1 VKIVAKKK
9 NQSKLLRGNRL
20 WPINYALLSLK
31 HNRTRNVGIAL
42 VLAISIALPTTVFS
56 WTNTGTRLAIRDYFD
71 HNAYQFSI
79 QNKPDVPIY
88 SRLFEAQE
96 LVLQSPF
103 TEYAQVTPSTVGILR
118 VDGITPEWEAY
129 YMTGMNYAE
138 GIKDGRVIVVTPDI
152 LKVWSTEIIWEGN
165 LSIGPGEILV
175 SQRFADTARI
185 VSNNSIN
192 IQLGSEIAID
202 VLRTLYS
209 PSPGRPFDPL
219 LLHRQIVRNLTV
231 VGIYDVIRSSIVGL
245 SYSEIYRKNW
255 DPLGETEG
263 VLGIRD
269 SVLISAEE
277 LGEESVEI
285 ITNHG
290 FFSPV
295 GFIRGSADGLIA
307 AGPTEAAINLLSLK
321 TMVEESDDSLT
332 VIGLFNIE
340 TLQTHIDTY
349 VASQVLILLALPVMV
364 MSLMLTIFTSETSV
378 SQKKGEISA
387 LRSKGASFGQI
398 FGAFIWE
405 SLILALSGLLFG
417 FGITVITA
425 PLMGSSTG
433 LLTFDISKYQLFMNE
448 LAIPSHAIILA
459 ALIAFF
465 LPASYLFHVSRLID
479 VTEIGQPTTRQTYEI
494 PEEVNISYYAV
505 SLGAVLA
512 MLLVMPVLLN
522 PSGQTAILEIVF
534 STALLFAA
542 AYLGSR
548 AMRLVT
554 ANASERVSG
563 LLGEK
568 RLYLTQSLRRRKGQ
582 FIPLLVILTLTLTT
596 TTMMMI
602 QTASFE
608 DTLSNEANY
617 ALGSTVRV
625 DTVGQP
631 FNWLE
636 SLPGYSGVT
645 GSTPVIEALSH
656 VGAEGFY
663 LEGVL
668 ATDYRDIG
676 NFKSTSFVGVPSAVI
691 LTSLANTN
699 HGIILSEYHAS
710 LWNVSIGDSIAID
723 VTTNSSH
730 HDVVFHV
737 VGTMH
742 SAPGFGMASTLDLD
756 GIPFGAFFGFQP
768 GLGGFALVNLG
779 DLSNETGYITSETF
793 LVGAH
798 SPNDVVEL
806 TEYLKTLQYTDVY
819 ITGAIEFGP
828 DTVTGLFVAGLE
840 GLTMISFIMCAA
852 MGISSIALFLGSAVS
867 EREPEYALFR
877 AIGGTKRQII
887 SLVFGEFAGSVLA
900 SVFISL
906 GLGILFG
913 YTQTLL
919 TFGISSVWPI
929 LPKVLTYPLLIML
942 FTVALECTV
951 MIIAC
956 YYPARRAGNTNPAE
970 VLRNM

>member
-1 VKIVAKKK
+1 MAKKK
-9 NQSKLLRGNRL
+9 NQPKLLRGNRL
-20 WPINYALLSLK
+20 WPFNYALTSLK
-31 HNRTRNVGIAL
+31 NNRTRNIGIAL

-56 WTNTGTRLAIRDYFD
+56 WTNTGTRLAIRDYFN

-79 QNKPDVPIY
+79 QNVPGDPEY
-88 SRLFEAQE
+88 SQLINAQE
-96 LVLQSPF
+96 LALKSPF
-103 TEYAQVTPSTVGILR
+103 AEYAHITPTTVGILR
-118 VDGITPEWEAY
+118 VDGITPEWEEY
-129 YMTGMNYAE
+129 YTTGMNYAQ

-152 LKVWSTEIIWEGN
+152 LKVWSTEVAWEGN
-165 LSIGPGEILV
+165 FSLGSGEILV

-185 VSNNSIN
+185 VSNNTID
-192 IQLGSEIAID
+192 IGLGSEIAID
-202 VLRTLYS
+202 VLRTLYA
-209 PSPGRPFDPL
+209 PSQNRPFDPL
-219 LLHRQIVRNLTV
+219 FLNRQIIRNLTV
-231 VGIYDVIRSSIVGL
+231 VGIYDVVLSSVVGL
-245 SYSEIYRKNW
+245 SYPEVYRKNW
-255 DPLGETEG
+255 DPMGQVEG

-277 LGEESVEI
+277 LGEESVEM

-295 GFIRGSADGLIA
+295 EFIRGSADGLIA
-307 AGPTEAAINLLSLK
+307 AGPTEAAINLQGLK
-321 TMVEESDDSLT
+321 TMVEESDDSLS
-332 VIGLFNIE
+332 VVGLFNIN

-349 VASQVLILLALPVMV
+349 VASQILILLALPIMI
-364 MSLMLTIFTSETSV
+364 MSLMLTIFTSETSI

-398 FGAFIWE
+398 FSAYIWE
-405 SLILALSGLLFG
+405 SLLLALSGLLIG
-417 FGITVITA
+417 LGITVLTA

-433 LLTFDISKYQLFMNE
+433 LLSFNITSYLLF
-448 LAIPSHAIILA
+448 LKDLSIPVH
-459 ALIAFF
+459 ALIIATLIAIF
-465 LPASYLFHVSRLID
+465 LPASYLFHVSRRID
-479 VTEIGQPTTRQTYEI
+479 VTEIGQPTTRQVYEI
-494 PEEVNISYYAV
+494 PEEVSISYYAIG
-505 SLGAVLA
+505 LGAVLSV
-512 MLLVMPVLLN
+512 LLVMPVLLN
-522 PSGQTAILEIVF
+522 PTGQTATFEILI
-534 STALLFAA
+534 STLLLFAA

-563 LLGEK
+563 ILGEK

-608 DTLSNEANY
+608 DTIANEANY
-617 ALGSTVRV
+617 ALGSTVRIH
-625 DTVGQP
+625 TIEQP

-636 SLPGYSGVT
+636 SLPGYSGAI

-656 VGAEGFY
+656 VGDEGIY
-663 LEGVL
+663 LEGIN

-676 NFKSTSFVGVPSAVI
+676 DFKSSSFIGATSDAI
-691 LTSLANTN
+691 LTSLATTG

-710 LWNVSIGDSIAID
+710 LWNVSVSDSIAID
-723 VTTNSSH
+723 VSTATSH
-730 HDVVFHV
+730 HIVIFYV
-737 VGTMH
+737 VGLMH
-742 SAPGFGMASTLDLD
+742 SAPGFGMASTNDLD
-756 GIPFGAFFGFQP
+756 GIPYGAYFGFQP
-768 GLGGFALVNLG
+768 GLSGFALVNLD
-779 DLSNETGYITSETF
+779 DLSSETAYMTSKTF
-793 LVGAH
+793 LVGAT

-806 TEYLKTLQYTDVY
+806 TDYLATLPYTDVY
-819 ITGAIEFGP
+819 ITGAMEFSP
-828 DTVTGLFVAGLE
+828 DTVTGLFVSGLE
-840 GLTMISFIMCAA
+840 GLTMICFIMCAA
-852 MGISSIALFLGSAVS
+852 MGISSIALFLGSAVI

-877 AIGGTKRQII
+877 AIGGTKKQII

-913 YTQTLL
+913 YIQTLL
-919 TFGISSVWPI
+919 TFGISSIWPI
-929 LPKVLTYPLLIML
+929 LPKVLTYPLLIMF
-942 FTVALECTV
+942 FTVTLECFV
-951 MIIAC
+951 MIVAC